1 MGKKVTLKRIKL
13 SNWKSLNID
22 INLNEHKNI
31 IKGKNGIGKT
41 SIQSAWNWLWTGY
54 CNPYSPKNSEL
65 FDNRVEISHETPIA
79 SVKVWIDIN
88 GIEYTIEKT
97 AEAKFTR
104 NRSKNEYVKA
114 NSDVYVTKID
124 EIEMSVTDFSEWIEH
139 NLCDVD
145 MLQYCLDGSFF
156 TTLCQED
163 KKKGR
168 KILERIVGE
177 IKESDFTGDYSC
189 LSNDFAKGYTIEQ
202 IEERVKNQI
211 KPINDRIEKLPS
223 IIEMKENDLASL
235 KCIDFASIKKE
246 IDARKNDIAEIDA
259 VLLGHS
265 QSIEPIIGQRNKIFD
280 IINSKTLNLNE
291 RKNIYLSTFNSIRSK
306 IKAEINSIQLD
317 NGLIQSRNLAKRHEN
332 DKNKEK
338 LEQVIGELEQ
348 QSEYREKLLVRKDEV
363 KSRIFNEESCPYCKQ
378 ELPYEMIEDARA
390 KFNKQKQDDLDNIV
404 SRGKATKTRIEQ
416 LTKEKE
422 ELELL
427 LSKGVELEEL
437 KSIDTLESQLNAH
450 EASYK
455 PFEETEEYAKLSKEI
470 DELKSSLPQLPEN
483 ENAGLTNMKN
493 VLMEDM
499 EQLNRQ
505 YGKIELI
512 DEYKKEIE
520 KLRNEQKEL
529 GCEIAVLEGQL
540 NKCKEYIE
548 ERANIISDR
557 INTKLDNCYIEMF
570 SIQKNGEQAPDC
582 VIKSKNGVK
591 NITINNAMRILTNIE
606 IQNMFCKHY
615 GLELITF
622 IDEASIFD
630 DENLPKLQKQCVYLY
645 ASNDI
650 SLMVEN

>member
-1 MGKKVTLKRIKL
+1 MKKTITLKGIELKD
-13 SNWKSLNID
+13 WKSLNISAKFND
-22 INLNEHKNI
+22 GVTIV
-31 IKGKNGIGKT
+31 KGKNGIGKT
-41 SIQSAWNWLWTGY
+41 SLQSAWNWLWTGY
-54 CNPYSPKNSEL
+54 CNSYTPKNHEL
-65 FDNRVEISHETPIA
+65 FDNKREITHETPIA
-79 SVKVWIDIN
+79 TVKAWIDID
-88 GIEYTIEKT
+88 GIEYTVEKT
-97 AEAKFTR
+97 AQAKFTR
-104 NRSKNEYVKA
+104 VRGTNEYQKSS
-114 NSDVYVTKID
+114 SDVYTIKID
-124 EIEMSVTDFSEWIEH
+124 GIEITTTAFNEWIYA
-139 NLCDVD
+139 NFCPVD
-145 MLQYCLDGSFF
+145 MLPYCLDGTFF
-156 TTLCQED
+156 STLCEDD

-177 IKESDFTGDYSC
+177 IKESDFEGDYSC

-223 IIEMKENDLASL
+223 IIEMKESNLFSL
-235 KCIDFASIKKE
+235 KCIDFDSIKKE

-265 QSIEPIIGQRNKIFD
+265 QSLEPIIGQRNKIFD

-291 RKNIYLSTFNSIRSK
+291 RKNIYISTFNSIRSK

-317 NGLIQSRNLAKRHEN
+317 NGLIQSHNLAKRHEN
-332 DKNKEK
+332 DKNKER
-338 LEQVIGELEQ
+338 LEQIVEELEQ

-363 KSRIFNEESCPYCKQ
+363 KSRVFNEESCPYCKQ
-378 ELPYEMIEDARA
+378 ELPYEMIEDAKA

-404 SRGKATKTRIEQ
+404 SQGKSTKTRIEQ

-437 KSIDTLESQLNAH
+437 KSIDVLEEQLNAH
-450 EASYK
+450 ELSYK
-455 PFEETEEYAKLSKEI
+455 PFAETEEYAKLSKEI

-483 ENAGLTNMKN
+483 ENVGLTNMKN
-493 VLMEDM
+493 VLMEDI

-570 SIQKNGEQAPDC
+570 SIQKNGEKTPDC
-582 VIKSKNGVK
+582 IIKNKYGVK
-591 NITINNAMRILTNIE
+591 YSTMNNSNRILTNIE
-606 IQNMFCKHY
+606 LQNMFCEHY
-615 GLELITF
+615 GVDFVTF
-622 IDEASIFD
+622 IDEASVFD
-630 DENLPKLQKQCVYLY
+630 DANLPKLKKQCVYLY
-645 ASNDI
+645 ASNDDELCF
-650 SLMVEN
+650 S